1 MIHVTP
7 IAPAAA
13 AADLAGLH
21 GLDPRGVMR
30 PADVAPMCQAGQ
42 CFELVGEGARAVYVV
57 RVLGDG
63 VAWID
68 AAHGQ
73 AGPGVDLVEAIDAA
87 VSAQAAGLRR
97 VALQTARPGMV
108 RKLRRLGY
116 SVDGWIL
123 GKALT

>member
-1 MIHVTP
+1 MHVHP
-7 IAPAAA
+7 IPAAAA

-21 GLDPRGVMR
+21 VLDPRGVMR
-30 PADVAPMCQAGQ
+30 AADVPGMCDRGQ
-42 CFELVGEGARAVYVV
+42 CFELAGDGARAVYVV
-57 RVLGDG
+57 RVLGD

-68 AAHGQ
+68 AAHGS
-73 AGPGVDLVEAIDAA
+73 GPAGVDLVAAIDAA
-87 VSAQAAGLRR
+87 VCAQASGLRR

-116 SVDGWIL
+116 AVNGWIM

>member
-1 MIHVTP
+1 MQVRP
-7 IAPAAA
+7 LSPAAA

-21 GLDPRGVMR
+21 MLDPRGVMR
-30 PADVAPMCQAGQ
+30 AQDVPGMCQAGQ

-57 RVLGDG
+57 RVLGD

-68 AAHGQ
+68 AAHGR
-73 AGPGVDLVEAIDAA
+73 ADPGNDLVQVIDAA
-87 VSAQAAGLRR
+87 ITAQAAGLRR

-116 SVDGWIL
+116 SVNGWIM
-123 GKALT
+123 GKPL